1 MTRRTFI
8 ERTLR
13 QIYNGQP
20 TDDSTITVGL
30 VNTWLGDA
38 IGLAAKQNLKDNF
51 QLDGVAVV
59 GNSFYSTFK
68 GLTITEDERVLYKF
82 SLPEIPLGIGASD
95 GVARIVFK
103 DSTNTISYP
112 AIMLSESQ
120 VGIQRSMRPVQNKII
135 CYSEG
140 GYVFVITPI
149 DITGYT
155 ATCTMISG
163 GDATDLDST
172 LNVPADYFPIMV
184 QYIQQQLILERKQV
198 PDLQNDGRDN

>member
-20 TDDSTITVGL
+20 SDDSSITVGL
-30 VNTWLGDA
+30 VNTWLPDA
-38 IGLAAKQNLKDNF
+38 IGLAAKQNLKDNY

-59 GNSFYSTFK
+59 GNSFYTTFK
-68 GLTITEDERVLYKF
+68 ALAITEDERFLYRF

-95 GVARIVFK
+95 GIARIVFK
-103 DSTNTISYP
+103 KDNALSYP
-112 AIMLSESQ
+112 GIMLSEAQ
-120 VGIQRSMRPVQNKII
+120 VGIQRSMRPVQNKVV

-140 GYVFVITPI
+140 GDCFAITQY
-149 DITGYT
+149 DLTDYT
-155 ATCTMISG
+155 ASCTMISG

-172 LNVPADYFPIMV
+172 LNVPADYFPVMV
-184 QYIQQQLILERKQV
+184 QYIQQQLILERKQM